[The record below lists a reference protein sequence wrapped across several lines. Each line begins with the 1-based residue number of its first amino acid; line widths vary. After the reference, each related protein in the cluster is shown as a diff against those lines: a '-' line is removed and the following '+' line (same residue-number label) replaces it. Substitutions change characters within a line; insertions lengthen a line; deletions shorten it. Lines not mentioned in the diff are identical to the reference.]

1 MQIFH
6 IEIHVK
12 PESIGAFS
20 AATVENAR
28 NSIQEPA
35 IARFDFMQQAG
46 DPSRFLLIEA
56 YRDPEGPARHRETA
70 HYLKWRDAVEG
81 MMAEPRARVEY
92 KSVFTDLK

>member
-6 IEIHVK
+6 IEVHVK
-12 PESIGAFS
+12 PESIEAFRT
-20 AATVENAR
+20 ATVENAR

-35 IARFDFMQQAG
+35 VARFDFMQQTE

-56 YRDPEGPARHRETA
+56 YRDADGPARHRETA
-70 HYLKWRDAVEG
+70 HYLRWRDTVES

-92 KSVFTDLK
+92 KPVFTELK

>member
-6 IEIHVK
+6 IEVRVK
-12 PESIGAFS
+12 PESIDAFR
-20 AATVENAR
+20 AATIENAR
-28 NSIQEPA
+28 NSILETA
-35 IARFDFMQQAG
+35 VARFDFMQQAE

-56 YRDPEGPARHRETA
+56 YRDPAGPARHRETA
-70 HYLKWRDAVEG
+70 HYQKWRDTVES

>member
-12 PESIGAFS
+12 PESIEAFR

-35 IARFDFMQQAG
+35 IARFDFMQHAE
-46 DPSRFLLIEA
+46 DASRFLLIEA

-70 HYLKWRDAVEG
+70 HYLKWRDTVEG
-81 MMAEPRARVEY
+81 MMAEPRARAEY

>member
-12 PESIGAFS
+12 PESVEAFR

-35 IARFDFMQQAG
+35 IARFDFMQHAE

-70 HYLKWRDAVEG
+70 HYLKWRDTVED
-81 MMAEPRARVEY
+81 MMAEPRARAEY